1 MNHFNHD
8 LHLVSCKIILYVIS
22 INGYVC
28 LYIIYIYIYYIKPL
42 KKTSFE
48 YATGSMF
55 CASQA
60 IMMEAKKLI
69 K

>member
-8 LHLVSCKIILYVIS
+8 LHLVSCKIILYEIS

-28 LYIIYIYIYYIKPL
+28 SYMYIKPL

-60 IMMEAKKLI
+60 IMMEAKKVI

>member
-8 LHLVSCKIILYVIS
+8 LHLVSYKIILYVIS
-22 INGYVC
+22 INGYV
-28 LYIIYIYIYYIKPL
+28 YIKPL
-42 KKTSFE
+42 KKTSSFE

>member
-1 MNHFNHD
+1 M
-8 LHLVSCKIILYVIS
+8 VMYV
-22 INGYVC
+22 
-28 LYIIYIYIYYIKPL
+28 YIYIYYIKPL